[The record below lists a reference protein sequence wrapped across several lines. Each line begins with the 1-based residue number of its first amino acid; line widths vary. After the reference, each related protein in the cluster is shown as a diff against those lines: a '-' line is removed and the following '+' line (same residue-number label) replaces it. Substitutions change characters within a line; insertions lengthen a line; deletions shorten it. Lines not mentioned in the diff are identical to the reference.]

1 MPYLVSLAV
10 LAAII
15 YAFYQYATAD
25 SRRRTA
31 ALAAVFPAAWRQILT
46 ERVAFYLALTEA
58 ERTRFEQQV
67 QVFLA
72 STRITGVQ
80 TEVEDDTRLLVAAS
94 AIIPVFGFP
103 EWEYRNLG
111 EVLVVPDAWTL
122 PTDATTEVP
131 PLQGTLLGSVQ
142 GFQNQHYMRL
152 SKRSL
157 EQGFRDSLDR
167 QNVGIHEFAH
177 LLDEADGVIDGLPKA
192 ALPAE
197 LLQPWTEVMRRE
209 MDAIRAGRS
218 EINPYAATNEAE
230 FFAVVTEY
238 FFEKPEKLQE
248 QHPELYDLLSQA
260 FRQNPKKRFL
270 RLAVDPREWL
280 KTLRSRRK
288 FGRNSP
294 CPCGSGK
301 KYKDCHLGDATVAAS
316 VAPAFPER

>member
-1 MPYLVSLAV
+1 MPYLISLAV
-10 LAAII
+10 LVAIL

-25 SRRRTA
+25 SRRRAEAMA
-31 ALAAVFPAAWRQILT
+31 AEFPASWRQILA
-46 ERVAFYLALTEA
+46 ERVAFYLALSKTEK
-58 ERTRFEQQV
+58 TRFEKQV

-72 STRITGVQ
+72 NTRITGVQ
-80 TEVEDDTRLLVAAS
+80 TEVDDTTRLLVAAS
-94 AIIPVFGFP
+94 ALIPVFGFP
-103 EWEYRNLG
+103 DWEYSNLG
-111 EVLVVPDAWTL
+111 EVLILPDAWKL
-122 PTDATTEVP
+122 EDDPDREVR

-152 SKRSL
+152 SKASL
-157 EQGFRDSLDR
+157 EQGFRDGLDR

-192 ALPAE
+192 ALPPE
-197 LLQPWTEVMRRE
+197 LVQPWAEVMQRE
-209 MDAIRAGRS
+209 IAAIQAGRS

-248 QHPELYDLLSQA
+248 NHPELYELLSRA

-270 RLAVDPREWL
+270 GFATDPREWL

-288 FGRNSP
+288 FGRNDP

-301 KYKDCHLGDATVAAS
+301 KYKDCHLMQAQAA
-316 VAPAFPER
+316 

>member
-1 MPYLVSLAV
+1 MVAYVKRHMPYLVSLAV
-10 LAAII
+10 LVAIL

-31 ALAAVFPAAWRQILT
+31 ALAETFPATWRQILA
-46 ERVAFYLALTEA
+46 ERVAFYLSLTKKEK
-58 ERTRFEQQV
+58 TRFEKQV
-67 QVFLA
+67 QLFLA

-80 TEVEDDTRLLVAAS
+80 TEVDDTTRVLVAAS
-94 AIIPVFGFP
+94 ALIPVFGFP
-103 EWEYRNLG
+103 DWEYRNLG
-111 EVLVVPDAWTL
+111 EVLILPDAWQL
-122 PTDATTEVP
+122 DNDPGKEVK

-152 SKRSL
+152 SKASL
-157 EQGFRDSLDR
+157 EQGFQDGLDR

-197 LLQPWTEVMRRE
+197 LLQPWAAVMQRE
-209 MDAIRAGRS
+209 IEAIRAGKS
-218 EINPYAATNEAE
+218 EINPYAATNGAE

-248 QHPELYDLLSQA
+248 HHPELYELLTRA

-270 RLAVDPREWL
+270 RFAVDPREWL
-280 KTLRSRRK
+280 KTLRGRRK
-288 FGRNSP
+288 FGRNDP

-301 KYKDCHLGDATVAAS
+301 KYKDCHLA
-316 VAPAFPER
+316 

>member
-1 MPYLVSLAV
+1 MPYLIFLAV

-31 ALAAVFPAAWRQILT
+31 ALAQEFPAAWRQILS
-46 ERVAFYLALTEA
+46 EQVAFYLALTDA
-58 ERTRFEQQV
+58 EKVRFEQQT

-72 STRITGVQ
+72 RTRITGVQ
-80 TEVEDDTRLLVAAS
+80 TEVDDNTRLLVAAS
-94 AIIPVFGFP
+94 AIIPVFGFSD
-103 EWEYRNLG
+103 WEYRNLG
-111 EVLVVPDAWTL
+111 EVLIVPDAWQL
-122 PTDATTEVP
+122 ENDPTKEVK

-152 SKRSL
+152 SKASL
-157 EQGFRDSLDR
+157 EQGFRDAVDR

-192 ALPAE
+192 ALPPA
-197 LLQPWTEVMRRE
+197 LLQSWTAVMQRE
-209 MDAIRAGRS
+209 IAAIQAGKS

-248 QHPELYDLLSQA
+248 HHPELYGLLNQA
-260 FRQNPKKRFL
+260 FRQNPKQRFL
-270 RLAVDPREWL
+270 RFATDPREWL

-288 FGRNSP
+288 FGRNAP
-294 CPCGSGK
+294 CPCGSGR
-301 KYKDCHLGDATVAAS
+301 KYKDCHLAVQPVA
-316 VAPAFPER
+316 

>member
-1 MPYLVSLAV
+1 MPYLISLAV
-10 LAAII
+10 LVAIL

-31 ALAAVFPAAWRQILT
+31 ALAQEFPAAWRQILA
-46 ERVAFYLALTEA
+46 ERVAFYLSLTKKEKG
-58 ERTRFEQQV
+58 RFEKQV

-80 TEVEDDTRLLVAAS
+80 TEVDDTTRLLVAAS
-94 AIIPVFGFP
+94 ALIPVFGFP
-103 EWEYRNLG
+103 GWEYGNLG
-111 EVLVVPDAWTL
+111 EVLIVPDAWQQPND
-122 PTDATTEVP
+122 PTKEVK
-131 PLQGTLLGSVQ
+131 PLEGTLLGSVQ

-152 SKRSL
+152 SKASL
-157 EQGFRDSLDR
+157 EQGFRDGLDR

-177 LLDEADGVIDGLPKA
+177 MLDEADGVIDGVPKA
-192 ALPAE
+192 ALPAA
-197 LLQPWTEVMRRE
+197 LLQPWAEIMHRE
-209 MDAIRAGRS
+209 IEAIRAGKS

-248 QHPELYDLLSQA
+248 NHPELYELLGRA

-270 RLAVDPREWL
+270 RFATDPREWL

-288 FGRNSP
+288 FGRNDP

-301 KYKDCHLGDATVAAS
+301 KYKDCHLGQAA
-316 VAPAFPER
+316 